1 MLQINS
7 PGGEVTAGLAIYDT
21 IRYLDANVA
30 TVGLGLAA
38 SMGAFLLSSGTR
50 GMRRASANCE
60 VLIHQPLGGAQGQ
73 ASDIIIAA
81 NHIARVRDRLNRI
94 LAENTGKPLKR
105 IQKDTDRDTVLTA
118 EEAVAYGLID
128 TVIPVKRQR
137 ALV

>member
-1 MLQINS
+1 
-7 PGGEVTAGLAIYDT
+7 
-21 IRYLDANVA
+21 
-30 TVGLGLAA
+30 
-38 SMGAFLLSSGTR
+38 
-50 GMRRASANCE
+50 MRRASANCE